1 MNIGPVLSKVNYPKD
16 LKTLSLSELL
26 QLPQEM
32 RDYIIDMVSVH
43 KGHLASSLGVVE
55 LSIALHYVYKA
66 PYDKIIWDV
75 GHQAYPHKILT
86 GRKDVFNTNRKLK
99 GISGFP
105 KIQESAYDAFGVGHS
120 STSISAIL
128 GMAEAALL
136 KGETQRQHIAI
147 IGDGA
152 MSAGMA
158 FEALNNAGVSQ
169 SNILVILND
178 NGISIDPSAGAI
190 HKYLRDISKTTSS
203 NNNVFELMNFEYC
216 GLVDGH
222 HLEDLIELLSHL
234 KTVKGPKFLHVRTI
248 KGKGLTTAEND
259 PTTFHA
265 PGLFDSKTGIITPQK
280 SGSKQAMKFQDVFGE
295 TLLELAESDERV
307 VGITPAMPTGSSL
320 NIMMKRFPERVFD
333 VGIAEQHAVTFS
345 AGLATAGLIPFC
357 NIYSSFMQRSY
368 DQLIH
373 DVALQ
378 NIPVIFC
385 LDRAGLVGEDGPTH
399 HGAFDLAFL
408 RAIPNMIIAAP
419 MDEWELRHMMYTAK
433 ETLKAPF
440 SIRFPRGRGF
450 IVDWKNNMER
460 IEIGKARLIQEG
472 NRVVILGIGTVGNS
486 IKQAIKQAHKKEIY
500 PAFYDMRF
508 LKPIDESLLE
518 KLFKEY
524 DVIITVEDGSLIGG
538 LASAIAELKV
548 KHHFQGDIVSLG
560 IPDTF
565 IEHGSPEELKE
576 ICGYDT
582 ESIYHQIVKA
592 YEQLN

>member
-16 LKTLSLSELL
+16 LKKLSLSELL

-55 LSIALHYVYKA
+55 LSIALHYVFEA

-86 GRKDVFNTNRKLK
+86 GRKDIFNTNRKLH

-105 KIQESAYDAFGVGHS
+105 KMQESEYDAFGVGHS

-136 KGETQRQHIAI
+136 KGEIQRQHIAI

-190 HKYLRDISKTTSS
+190 HKYLTDIAQTTSS
-203 NNNVFELMNFEYC
+203 NNNIFELMNFEYG

-222 HLEDLIELLSHL
+222 RLEDLIALLTRL
-234 KTVKGPKFLHVRTI
+234 KTVKGPKFLHVRTT
-248 KGKGLTTAEND
+248 KGKGLSTAEND

-265 PGLFDSKTGIITPQK
+265 PGLFDSKTGIITPRKTDSQ
-280 SGSKQAMKFQDVFGE
+280 QPMKFQDVFGE
-295 TLLELAESDERV
+295 TLLELAEADERV

-320 NIMMKRFPERVFD
+320 NIMMKKIPERVFD

-357 NIYSSFMQRSY
+357 NIYSTFMQRSY

-408 RAIPNMIIAAP
+408 RTIPNMIIAAP

-433 ETLKAPF
+433 ESLAAPF
-440 SIRFPRGRGF
+440 SIRFSRGRGF
-450 IVDWKNNMER
+450 IMDWKNKMEK
-460 IEIGKARLIQEG
+460 ITIGKARLIHEG
-472 NRVVILGIGTVGNS
+472 RKLAILGIGTVGQS
-486 IKQAIKQAHKKEIY
+486 IKLAIEKAHQKELY

-508 LKPIDESLLE
+508 LKPIDEALVE
-518 KLFKEY
+518 KIFKDY
-524 DVIITVEDGSLIGG
+524 SVIITVEDGSLIGG
-538 LASAIAELKV
+538 LASALAELKA
-548 KHHFQGDIVSLG
+548 KHRYQGNIISLG
-560 IPDTF
+560 IPDEF
-565 IEHGSPEELKE
+565 IEHGSPQELKE
-576 ICGYDT
+576 ICGFDS
-582 ESIYHQIVKA
+582 ESIYQQILKA
-592 YEQLN
+592 YE